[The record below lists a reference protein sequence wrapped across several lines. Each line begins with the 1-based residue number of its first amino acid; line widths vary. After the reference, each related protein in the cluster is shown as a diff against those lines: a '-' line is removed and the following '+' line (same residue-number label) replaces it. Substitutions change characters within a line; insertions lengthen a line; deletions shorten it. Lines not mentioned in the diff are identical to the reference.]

1 MFIVTKFFI
10 KYFIIIEMTSCDL
23 INNKMMLIINV
34 NKNQ

>member
-1 MFIVTKFFI
+1 MFIVTNFFI
-10 KYFIIIEMTSCDL
+10 KDFIIIKMTSCDL